1 MTQAPSPACFMI
13 SCKNEPFTEIQTE
26 KAAAS
31 VEPFE
36 KEEPKVDKENMSEEM
51 KKKMAYYK
59 LVYKKK
65 K

>member
-1 MTQAPSPACFMI
+1 MI
-13 SCKNEPFTEIQTE
+13 PCKNEPFAEIQVE
-26 KAAAS
+26 KVAAS